1 MLAGNEISVESE
13 KFGWDNRIFCE
24 FILPSARE
32 WYAAKKV
39 HNALIIAS
47 NRLGR

>member
-1 MLAGNEISVESE
+1 M
-13 KFGWDNRIFCE
+13 WNRGSLDVITGFFCE

-32 WYAAKKV
+32 WYAAKKL